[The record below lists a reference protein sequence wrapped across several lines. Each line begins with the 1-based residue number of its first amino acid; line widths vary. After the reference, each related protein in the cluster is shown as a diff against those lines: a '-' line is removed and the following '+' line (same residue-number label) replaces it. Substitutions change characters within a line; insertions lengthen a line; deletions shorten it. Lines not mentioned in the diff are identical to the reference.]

1 MHTGD
6 GTLYRR
12 PRAIED
18 ALIRLSQQSP
28 EEVLQRLPILDSND
42 SEFVP
47 SECLLYMVRHPE
59 FLNDEVAQKES
70 FKQLRQRVQR
80 AVPVR
85 PRSIAGANIP
95 GEMLT
100 ELDVRDAVLDKFH
113 DLLLSD
119 RTEYDERL
127 DFYECRFNKALDA
140 LRADARKP
148 IFREE
153 SKRSSVQADDIPIE
167 EIESAVTRMRSP
179 GEEEIDFLYRSKLLR
194 AIHLLP
200 PDERRVI
207 ELYYLED
214 LPIESADD
222 GDMSIVKILGCVEKT
237 VRNRRDRG
245 LQRLYAALKEE
256 CD

>member
-1 MHTGD
+1 MV
-6 GTLYRR
+6 RR
-12 PRAIED
+12 PD
-18 ALIRLSQQSP
+18 
-28 EEVLQRLPILDSND
+28 
-42 SEFVP
+42 F
-47 SECLLYMVRHPE
+47 M
-59 FLNDEVAQKES
+59 NDEVVLEEA
-70 FKQLRQRVQR
+70 FKQLRQRVLR

-85 PRSIAGANIP
+85 PRSIAGANSP
-95 GEMLT
+95 GEKLT
-100 ELDVRDAVLDKFH
+100 ELDVRDAVLDKFQ

-127 DFYECRFNKALDA
+127 DFYECRFNKALDT

-153 SKRSSVQADDIPIE
+153 SKRSSVPADDIPIE
-167 EIESAVTRMRSP
+167 EIESAVMRLRGP
-179 GEEEIDFLYRSKLLR
+179 GKEEIDFLYRSKLLR

-207 ELYYLED
+207 ELYYFGD
-214 LPIESADD
+214 FPIESADD
-222 GDMSIVKILGCVEKT
+222 GEMSIVKILGCVEKT

-245 LQRLYAALKEE
+245 IRKLYAALKEE